1 LKKTAVL
8 VPALLTAAA
17 LGLSGCS
24 AQLSTKD
31 SCAQF
36 LSIEKNV
43 STLGGSPSPTQVS
56 GVASQMG
63 TLAQKASDD
72 VKKDIAALADGL
84 EGYANGDKS
93 ALSTSKVSGAVT
105 HLQSVCGAGN

>member
-1 LKKTAVL
+1 LKKTVVL

-31 SCAQF
+31 SCAQYQ
-36 LSIEKNV
+36 SIEKNV
-43 STLGGSPSPTQVS
+43 STLGGTPSSSQVS

-63 TLAQKASDD
+63 TLAQKSSDD
-72 VKKDIAALADGL
+72 VKKDIAAIAEGL
-84 EGYANGDKS
+84 EGYANGDQS
-93 ALSTSKVSGAVT
+93 ALSTSKVSGAVS
-105 HLQSVCGAGN
+105 HLHTVCSAG